1 MISKLFKFNID
12 KWLKSIYLLFYLKLC
27 ILVAYLYFIKNL
39 NTYTNILDVSNLNV
53 NKLKLLIN
61 VRGIV
66 HNYNE
71 KEDLKS
77 LVKNSGNV
85 IESELDYSN
94 LAANNQTINSKI
106 FNSAGEFL
114 ESVEDSRDSVWLV
127 QIVMKADEEEAGG
140 QFVNHQ
146 IWSKLSQLSNFGIL
160 TGIFNCENDYHFCQ
174 LKGWHKP
181 LLVLGMVKYDN
192 YRHPKEFVELFLYQN
207 SKRNKYEYII
217 EWIEMMLRNRLYNQH
232 NNEDSRLKIYYV
244 QNETSATKN
253 DITRVPLYY
262 SSLSVKFNQRAKFHL
277 VRSDQIKSHNNDLL
291 LYNKCFNQPNSNI
304 KDNLFKTPTPIYL
317 IIDDKICYNYGSN
330 LNELPNYQNLNQF
343 LLFLYPDMNNLFSIS
358 FLFLNS
364 YLIMFFFEYN
374 RSLLKQLC
382 RGLIYLCLCNFVL
395 FSIWL
400 LTINTNSKQILK
412 ISSII
417 NTSLNK
423 SLIWLRYIFMYNDLT
438 QHLISFIRFLVFFYV
453 FIQFY
458 LAVIIYLFFCCLYYI
473 HTRYAFN
480 LINKSNTNSNDMI
493 KNEENNILNETKK
506 NDNKKLKSKS
516 FFLIPVNKNNDV
528 RIEINNNDRNSSN
541 MNHYQNEM
549 RPARSQSPDTI
560 DIDLD
565 ISVSELINQING
577 LTTIWLHSS
586 TYADKLISEL
596 PSIEYC
602 KCFYINTIRV
612 HALDETDKDETTDDD
627 MGATEYEDTKLI
639 LKKSLNCKQNSFSD
653 SCECGKNKDLKLYLN
668 KNDLD
673 LLWNKF
679 SRSCSIC
686 LENYKF
692 GCLIAL
698 LPCGHLFHRKC
709 IYEWFMSSV
718 KYQCPCCRTS
728 FYKFKKIL

>member
-1 MISKLFKFNID
+1 MISRLFKFKIN

-27 ILVAYLYFIKNL
+27 ISIAYIYLFKNL
-39 NTYTNILDVSNLNV
+39 NTYTNFLDVSNLNV

-61 VRGIV
+61 IRGIV

-71 KEDLKS
+71 KDDLKS

-85 IESELDYSN
+85 IESELENSN
-94 LAANNQTINSKI
+94 LVNNNQTAKI

-127 QIVMKADEEEAGG
+127 QIVMKADKEEVGD
-140 QFVNHQ
+140 QFVNNEV
-146 IWSKLSQLSNFGIL
+146 WSKLSQLSRFGIL

-192 YRHPKEFVELFLYQN
+192 YRYPKEFVELFLYQN
-207 SKRNKYEYII
+207 SKRNKYEFII
-217 EWIEMMLRNRLYNQH
+217 EWVEMMLRNRLYNHQ
-232 NNEDSRLKIYYV
+232 NYDDSRLKLYYI

-277 VRSDQIKSHNNDLL
+277 IKSDQIGNNNNDLL
-291 LYNKCFNQPNSNI
+291 LYKLCFNQRNSNL
-304 KDNLFKTPTPIYL
+304 KDKLLKSPTPIYL
-317 IIDDKICYNYGSN
+317 IIDDQICYSYGSK

-358 FLFLNS
+358 FLFLNA
-364 YLIMFFFEYN
+364 YLIMFFFQYN
-374 RSLLKQLC
+374 SSLLKQLC

-400 LTINTNSKQILK
+400 LTINTNSKEILK
-412 ISSII
+412 VSSII
-417 NTSLNK
+417 NTSLNR
-423 SLIWLRYIFMYNDLT
+423 SLIWLRYIFMYNDIT
-438 QHLISFIRFLVFFYV
+438 QHLISYIRFLVFFYV
-453 FIQFY
+453 FIHFY
-458 LAVIIYLFFCCLYYI
+458 LAVFIYIFFCSLYYI
-473 HTRYAFN
+473 HTRYVFN
-480 LINKSNTNSNDMI
+480 LKHKSNLNSISLIN
-493 KNEENNILNETKK
+493 NEENNILNETNKNNETKK
-506 NDNKKLKSKS
+506 SKLKS
-516 FFLIPVNKNNDV
+516 FFLLPVNKNNGI

-541 MNHYQNEM
+541 LNGQNQL
-549 RPARSQSPDTI
+549 RPIRSQSPDSV

-627 MGATEYEDTKLI
+627 MGANEYEDTKLL
-639 LKKSLNCKQNSFSD
+639 LKKSTSCKQN
-653 SCECGKNKDLKLYLN
+653 CGCGKNQDLKLYLN

-673 LLWNKF
+673 LLWSKF

-686 LENYKF
+686 LEHYKF